1 MRSRDLLMS
10 FAVHYHER
18 YPSLDDW
25 CTADRV
31 ERTRF
36 AKSVVTSCRTLAKH
50 TAAALD
56 GSEPS
61 CGAGPGAST
70 ARDVS
75 VARSTVSTVSIHSG
89 IPLLRNRGTRGFTIK
104 HSAIPATKAS
114 Q

>member
-10 FAVHYHER
+10 LAVHFHDR

-36 AKSVVTSCRTLAKH
+36 AKSVVTSCRTLAKQH
-50 TAAALD
+50 TAVALV
-56 GSEPS
+56 GREPS
-61 CGAGPGAST
+61 RGAGCGASI
-70 ARDVS
+70 ARGES

-89 IPLLRNRGTRGFTIK
+89 IPLLRNRASPTPRRWFA
-104 HSAIPATKAS
+104 AISP
-114 Q
+114 

>member
-36 AKSVVTSCRTLAKH
+36 AKSVVTSCRTLAKQH
-50 TAAALD
+50 TAVALD
-56 GSEPS
+56 GREPS
-61 CGAGPGAST
+61 RGGG
-70 ARDVS
+70 VS

-89 IPLLRNRGTRGFTIK
+89 IPLLRNR
-104 HSAIPATKAS
+104 AS
-114 Q
+114 PTPRRWFAAVSP

>member
-36 AKSVVTSCRTLAKH
+36 AKSVVTSCRTLAKQH

-56 GSEPS
+56 GREPS
-61 CGAGPGAST
+61 RGGGSRAT
-70 ARDVS
+70 ARGVS

-89 IPLLRNRGTRGFTIK
+89 MPLLRNR
-104 HSAIPATKAS
+104 AS
-114 Q
+114 PTPRRWF